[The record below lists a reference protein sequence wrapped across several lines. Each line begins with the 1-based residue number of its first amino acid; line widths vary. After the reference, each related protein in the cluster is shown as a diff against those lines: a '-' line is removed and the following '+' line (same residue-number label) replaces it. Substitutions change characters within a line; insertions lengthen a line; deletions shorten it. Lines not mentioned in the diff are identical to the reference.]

1 MKGKC
6 LNLPINQL
14 LYIFFIIF
22 FHIYKNL
29 SANYYPEHKERLQKE
44 ACQSIK
50 IFLKKKKKKSS
61 YMLMNIAKILQNMKS
76 IKWMSIEKKYCKW
89 EKTLFYNY
97 KKVFYLRKFCFFI
110 RKSIRKVFLLRLYL
124 KRNKINFWF
133 LDIAS
138 SLLKYKKF
146 FKLGARKFHLWKCD
160 KLFKSGFFLLFELEK
175 LLLEKEEK
183 YKARKLHFG
192 RYSWNVRN
200 VRKVSWNVWKSTR
213 QLLLENVPS

>member
-29 SANYYPEHKERLQKE
+29 SANYYPEHKERLQNE

-76 IKWMSIEKKYCKW
+76 IKWMSIEKKNIVN
-89 EKTLFYNY
+89 EK
-97 KKVFYLRKFCFFI
+97 KPFFI
-110 RKSIRKVFLLRLYL
+110 IIK
-124 KRNKINFWF
+124 
-133 LDIAS
+133 
-138 SLLKYKKF
+138 KYF
-146 FKLGARKFHLWKCD
+146 I
-160 KLFKSGFFLLFELEK
+160 
-175 LLLEKEEK
+175 
-183 YKARKLHFG
+183 
-192 RYSWNVRN
+192 
-200 VRKVSWNVWKSTR
+200 
-213 QLLLENVPS
+213 LENFASL